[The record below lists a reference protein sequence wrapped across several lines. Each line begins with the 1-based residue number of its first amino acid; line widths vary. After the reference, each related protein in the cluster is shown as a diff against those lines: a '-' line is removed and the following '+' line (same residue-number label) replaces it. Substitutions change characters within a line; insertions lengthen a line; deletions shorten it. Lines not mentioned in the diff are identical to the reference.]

1 MRVIITIYK
10 NFTYL
15 YIYECL
21 VNGLLLF
28 VR

>member
-1 MRVIITIYK
+1 MRVFFTIYK
-10 NFTYL
+10 NYTYL